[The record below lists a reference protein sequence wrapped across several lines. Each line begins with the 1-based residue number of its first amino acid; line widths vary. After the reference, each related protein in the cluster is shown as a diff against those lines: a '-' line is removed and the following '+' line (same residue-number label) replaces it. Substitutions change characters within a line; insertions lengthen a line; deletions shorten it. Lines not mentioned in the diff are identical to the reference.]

1 MEKGYNR
8 TTARDIASEAG
19 VSLAAI
25 GYHFT
30 SKDALL
36 TEALVLAFGEWDQEL
51 QSALQT
57 GVSSDVSSAQRFEA
71 TWAKLIAT
79 FETHRPLW
87 IANFEIFTQMISQPE
102 TRLFLASHLHAAR
115 TGLAAMFLNREESRI
130 SNETSRTI
138 GTFHHVLLSGLL
150 LQWLIDPT
158 NALSAKDLTLALSQT
173 ARGLARPQESFWF
186 EAQELRRENRRSD
199 NYLYRSRREHH
210 HHVRF
215 NARRSRLILHRHGPR
230 TELQPAHELQ
240 STCIDSPANQ
250 RVWTKG
256 SIHSGLALCLRRRPK
271 RCLHHLVTSPAQ
283 RAAHRPG

>member
-1 MEKGYNR
+1 MGNREALLLAAKKCLLEKGYNR

-25 GYHFT
+25 GYHFS

-57 GVSSDVSSAQRFEA
+57 GVSSDVSPAQRFEA

-115 TGLAAMFLNREESRI
+115 TGLAAMFLNREESSI

-173 ARGLARPQESFWF
+173 AEDLQGHKKASGSKRKVA
-186 EAQELRRENRRSD
+186 
-199 NYLYRSRREHH
+199 SR
-210 HHVRF
+210 
-215 NARRSRLILHRHGPR
+215 
-230 TELQPAHELQ
+230 
-240 STCIDSPANQ
+240 
-250 RVWTKG
+250 K
-256 SIHSGLALCLRRRPK
+256 PK
-271 RCLHHLVTSPAQ
+271 KR
-283 RAAHRPG
+283 